1 MATVVIEIQSD
12 RETASVLTN
21 SYTDRN
27 DAENKYHTILAY
39 AAKSSVPVHSA
50 VMLTDEGFYIKSEY
64 YERESEEQDG

>member
-21 SYTDRN
+21 SYANRN

-39 AAKSSVPVHSA
+39 AAKSSIPVHSA
-50 VMLTDEGFYIKSEY
+50 VMLTDDGYYIKSEN
-64 YERESEEQDG
+64 YEHASEVTE